1 MQDWG
6 IANGYHD
13 VAGRWIDVPAET
25 LAAVRATMGA
35 PPDPEHSGDPGPPGT
50 SPGDDPVVSFRP
62 GQAPAGVAAGG
73 PWELHTEDGAILTV
87 ESDGDLPPDLPLGYH
102 RLRHVARG
110 SGVSPGGDRG
120 SSAERLLIVSP
131 GRCHLPPDLRTWGWA
146 AQLYAARS
154 RESWGIGD
162 LADLRRLAAWSRGLG
177 AGLCL
182 LNPLHASVPD
192 YPRPSPYYP
201 SSRCFRN
208 PIYLRI
214 EDVPGAGPSLEI
226 PGADDRVFDLAALAA
241 EGRALNSDRRIDRQ
255 AVWKLKKAAL
265 EHLWSRFSA
274 AGGDPAFDAF
284 RAEHGETLR
293 HFATHCAMTE
303 RFAGPWPEWP
313 EEYRRPDSPAVD
325 RFATE
330 HAERIGYHSWLQWL
344 TEAQLARAGAEID
357 LMQDLAV
364 GVDPGGADAWLW
376 QDTMA
381 LGMRVGAPPDEF
393 NTRGQDWGLPPFDPW
408 RLRMAGYDPWIR
420 TVRFG
425 LRAAGGIRVDHV
437 MGLFRLFWIPVG
449 AAAAEGAYVRYR
461 HREMLD
467 ILALESHRAGAYIVG
482 EDLGTV
488 EDFVRE
494 ELAERGVL
502 SYRLL
507 WFEPNRP
514 PEFPRQALA
523 AVTTHDLPTIAGLWT
538 GADLADQRAIGL
550 EPNEEGE
557 RGIRRKLA
565 DWSGSPDGSDPA
577 DVVVNTHRLLAQ
589 APSMI
594 LTATLDDAAVVE
606 ERPNVPGTTDE
617 RPNWSIALPAPLEEL
632 EESPTPA
639 AIAEALRRS

>member
-6 IANGYHD
+6 IASGYHD
-13 VAGRWIDVPAET
+13 MAGRWVDVPAET
-25 LAAVRATMGA
+25 LAAVRAAMGA
-35 PPDPEHSGDPGPPGT
+35 PVDPEDTGDLGPPGT
-50 SPGDDPVVSFRP
+50 APGDDPVVSFRP
-62 GQAPAGVAAGG
+62 GQAPAGVTAGG
-73 PWELHTEDGAILTV
+73 PWELHTEDGAVLAV
-87 ESDGDLPPDLPLGYH
+87 ESDGELPPDLPLGYH
-102 RLRHVARG
+102 RLRHGDRG
-110 SGVSPGGDRG
+110 SGVSPEGDRG
-120 SSAERLLIVSP
+120 SSGERLLIVSP

-162 LADLRRLAAWSRGLG
+162 LADLRRLAVWSRGLG
-177 AGLCL
+177 AGMCL

-192 YPRPSPYYP
+192 YPQPSPYYP

-208 PIYLRI
+208 PIYLRV
-214 EDVPGAGPSLEI
+214 EDVPGAGAA
-226 PGADDRVFDLAALAA
+226 ADAGLDLAALAA
-241 EGRALNSDRRIDRQ
+241 EGRALNGDRRIDRQ
-255 AVWKLKKAAL
+255 AVWKLKKTAL

-274 AGGDPAFDAF
+274 SGGDPAFDAF
-284 RAEHGETLR
+284 CAEHGETLKD
-293 HFATHCAMTE
+293 FATHCAMTE
-303 RFAGPWPEWP
+303 RFPGPWTEWP

-330 HAERIGYHSWLQWL
+330 HADRVGYHSWLQWL

-381 LGMRVGAPPDEF
+381 LGMRVGAPPDDF

-437 MGLFRLFWIPVG
+437 MGLFRLFWIPMG
-449 AAAAEGAYVRYR
+449 ATPAEGAYVRYR
-461 HREMLD
+461 HWEMLD
-467 ILALESHRAGAYIVG
+467 ILALESHRAGAYVVG

-494 ELAERGVL
+494 ELGERGVM

-514 PEFPRQALA
+514 PEFPHQALA
-523 AVTTHDLPTIAGLWT
+523 AVTTHDLPTITGMWT
-538 GADLADQRAIGL
+538 GADLSEQRAIGL
-550 EPNEEGE
+550 EPNEEAE
-557 RGIRRKLA
+557 LGIRRKLA
-565 DWSGSPDGSDPA
+565 DWSGSPDGADPA
-577 DVVVNTHRLLAQ
+577 AVVVNTHRLLAQ

-606 ERPNVPGTTDE
+606 QRPNVPGTVDE
-617 RPNWSIALPAPLEEL
+617 RPNWSIALPVPLEEL
-632 EESPTPA
+632 EQSPTPT